1 MIDLKLENGD
11 IQFSDTN
18 YRDSIYLPGSTLE
31 TYSDLI
37 TEEGG
42 VVADKVFK
50 RLIITPLGH
59 ITLRVL
65 HNIGTSNID
74 FNIGNGIYKELSQPL
89 NINLINRAYKHI
101 SHAIKFKPRGVKVL
115 SIDVLV
121 PSFDTVHIYIH
132 YSINNKKYK
141 YNKTLSLTDY
151 EA

>member
-18 YRDSIYLPGSTLE
+18 YRDSIYIPGSTSE
-31 TYSDLI
+31 TYNDLI
-37 TEEGG
+37 TESG
-42 VVADKVFK
+42 VEVADKLFK

-65 HNIGTSNID
+65 HDIGTANID
-74 FNIGNGIYKELSQPL
+74 FNIGNGIYQELSQPL
-89 NINLINRAYKHI
+89 NINLVNKAYKHI

-121 PSFDTVHIYIH
+121 PSFETVHIYIY
-132 YSINNKKYK
+132 YSINKKKYT
-141 YNKTLSLTDY
+141 YNKTMTLTDY
-151 EA
+151 ET